1 MPLLLARGPS
11 PQLLLIPPFAE
22 SAKDGAPDPLWQGK
36 KYSPIPFD
44 LSLVFITLGEPQAHG
59 DTAEPVPFQDRVL
72 INALKALVYVIF

>member
-1 MPLLLARGPS
+1 MGHPIPCDRARNTR
-11 PQLLLIPPFAE
+11 L
-22 SAKDGAPDPLWQGK
+22 
-36 KYSPIPFD
+36 PFD

>member
-36 KYSPIPFD
+36 KYSPLPFD

-59 DTAEPVPFQDRVL
+59 DTAEAVLFQ
-72 INALKALVYVIF
+72 